1 MKTAAAAAG
10 EDCFLQTF
18 ELKDCVIFK
27 EKCESK
33 IGSSGSSCDDFC
45 VCDRLLVVQEG
56 DFAKG
61 FLLIIVVSCNV
72 HTPIFDCNKAKK
84 NL

>member
-1 MKTAAAAAG
+1 MR
-10 EDCFLQTF
+10 
-18 ELKDCVIFK
+18 
-27 EKCESK
+27 K
-33 IGSSGSSCDDFC
+33 ISGGGSSCDGFC
-45 VCDRLLVVQEG
+45 VCDRLVVVQEG

-72 HTPIFDCNKAKK
+72 HISIFDCNKAKK

>member
-1 MKTAAAAAG
+1 MSSSRR
-10 EDCFLQTF
+10 
-18 ELKDCVIFK
+18 
-27 EKCESK
+27 KCESK
-33 IGSSGSSCDDFC
+33 ISSCDGFC
-45 VCDRLLVVQEG
+45 VCDRLLVVQEE

-72 HTPIFDCNKAKK
+72 HIPIFDCNKAKK